1 MLYCG
6 HMKSER
12 HWLEIR
18 GTKVRTKLA
27 ENVAAVSQYLPR
39 TCAFSH
45 AHLQERRG
53 GHVLGLEGHAYLL
66 YGIKA

>member
-39 TCAFSH
+39 TCALFRMLIYKSEE
-45 AHLQERRG
+45 AAMYL
-53 GHVLGLEGHAYLL
+53 VLRSTRTSCTE
-66 YGIKA
+66 